1 MRCGINNK
9 RTEGRGGNCIR
20 EGGVE
25 EEEETVGRT
34 CQQQEQQE
42 TTHKLPARAYAEKSV
57 TYQKYPK
64 RA

>member
-9 RTEGRGGNCIR
+9 QTEGRGGNCIR
-20 EGGVE
+20 EVCVE
-25 EEEETVGRT
+25 EEEAVGRT

-42 TTHKLPARAYAEKSV
+42 TTHKLPGRAYVEKSV